1 MDRLQ
6 VGMWIN
12 FTTTAGLPARG
23 QIIRLIYP
31 IYIVVRFKPHGDGKY
46 GIKIILRDDII
57 EISTQNFDAMVP
69 TAASIDEGCANFSH
83 LSFASSCSNQTE
95 KTSSNLNLNPKIML
109 PTQSSKTKQSLSN
122 LAVQQSTM
130 IHSQTSKAEKT
141 SSNLSFQQIMVV
153 SSQPIQSEKSFSNLH
168 KYHKIML
175 STQLS

>member
-31 IYIVVRFKPHGDGKY
+31 IYIVVFV
-46 GIKIILRDDII
+46 
-57 EISTQNFDAMVP
+57 N
-69 TAASIDEGCANFSH
+69 
-83 LSFASSCSNQTE
+83 
-95 KTSSNLNLNPKIML
+95 
-109 PTQSSKTKQSLSN
+109 QSLSN

-141 SSNLSFQQIMVV
+141 SSNLSFQQKMVV

-175 STQLS
+175 STQSS